1 MTRYSLLLIGGMALG
16 LGACTGKGE
25 APVEAE
31 STEAVN
37 QGLASPEAGEAA
49 KKPDEA
55 PTPKKATVKVLP
67 LGEGAVAIQPRED
80 LTETAKKRTPW
91 DNYALEDS
99 LSLKYINEGK
109 SAPFPGSQG
118 YGAYKKDLVG
128 SMLRNGTMD
137 YKVVGNLYRDG
148 VLAREKETEVKE
160 ACYKAIE
167 AAGGDPAMKGNFII
181 GLIHVGY
188 EDAAFEA
195 IEKYRGEEWFAK
207 NWDVN
212 FSPER
217 FIFDTVCSRNQF
229 RSSRL
234 RIQSRA
240 ASGSGSGTPWR
251 LQRVER
257 KTRHDGRSCFLLG
270 TTWAP
275 EMERGSRSRT
285 RPTSTGS
292 EDGI

>member
-118 YGAYKKDLVG
+118 YGAYKRPGRV
-128 SMLRNGTMD
+128 
-137 YKVVGNLYRDG
+137 
-148 VLAREKETEVKE
+148 
-160 ACYKAIE
+160 
-167 AAGGDPAMKGNFII
+167 
-181 GLIHVGY
+181 H
-188 EDAAFEA
+188 
-195 IEKYRGEEWFAK
+195 
-207 NWDVN
+207 
-212 FSPER
+212 
-217 FIFDTVCSRNQF
+217 
-229 RSSRL
+229 
-234 RIQSRA
+234 
-240 ASGSGSGTPWR
+240 ASKRHHG
-251 LQRVER
+251 LQRWGTCTETACWRER
-257 KTRHDGRSCFLLG
+257 RKRQ
-270 TTWAP
+270 
-275 EMERGSRSRT
+275 
-285 RPTSTGS
+285 
-292 EDGI
+292 